1 MPKPAGCAL
10 HASRQNLVRLQD
22 RQMIIVTR
30 PGISQAELDHIR
42 EKVEMMGL
50 RTHVSVGTHRT
61 IIGCIGDEA
70 LLEEVALLS
79 LPGVES
85 VTPVMKPYK
94 LAAREFVGE
103 NSVVRVGDEPGMS
116 FGGVELGV
124 IAGPCSVEN
133 R

>member
-1 MPKPAGCAL
+1 
-10 HASRQNLVRLQD
+10 
-22 RQMIIVTR
+22 MIIVTR

-85 VTPVMKPYK
+85 VTPVMKP
-94 LAAREFVGE
+94 
-103 NSVVRVGDEPGMS
+103 
-116 FGGVELGV
+116 
-124 IAGPCSVEN
+124 
-133 R
+133 